1 MKSSAVETAQAQILY
16 IEDNEDDMIAVCDI
30 LDCAHVHV
38 TWAGTLR
45 NAREMMS
52 DRTFDLILLDHV
64 LPDGNGL
71 SFIEEIWWNHS
82 ETPVIL
88 ITGREDE
95 ALAVSAIKKGAV
107 NFVLKAEIR
116 RDLLPAVEMSLG
128 RGMRKE
134 PNGYFSIDWDITGV
148 ETDQLTPWL
157 EPYHP
162 PTPLPRGRFLERAQ
176 VFYRDVLTSIEESL
190 LAVDADGVVTYA
202 NAAISKSLGLDETHM
217 LGGGL
222 EEIFDD
228 ETSKK
233 LYDIRSKLKT
243 RTSPGSFSIHGQ
255 YRRKG
260 GAPAD
265 SVVPIW
271 ISGRSLHNPDG
282 GYKSCLIGVAV
293 LRGRDRA

>member
-1 MKSSAVETAQAQILY
+1 MNTSAVATAQAQILY
-16 IEDNEDDMIAVCDI
+16 VEDNEDDMIAVCDI

-38 TWAGTLR
+38 TWAGTLDS
-45 NAREMMS
+45 ARKMLS
-52 DRTFDLILLDHV
+52 DRKFDLVLLDHV

-107 NFVLKAEIR
+107 NFVLKAEVQ

-134 PNGYFSIDWDITGV
+134 PNGYFSIDWDMTGV
-148 ETDQLTPWL
+148 ETDHLTPWL
-157 EPYHP
+157 EPYRP
-162 PTPLPRGRFLERAQ
+162 PTPLPQGRFLERAQ
-176 VFYRDVLTSIEESL
+176 VFYRDVLTSIEEAL
-190 LAVDADGVVTYA
+190 LEVDADGVVTYA

-222 EEIFDD
+222 DEIFDE
-228 ETSKK
+228 ETVKK

-243 RTSPGSFSIHGQ
+243 RATPGSFSIHGW
-255 YRRKG
+255 YRRKYG
-260 GAPAD
+260 EPAG
-265 SVVPIW
+265 SVPIW
-271 ISGRSLHNPDG
+271 ISGRSLHNPGG
-282 GYKSCLIGVAV
+282 GYKACLIGVAV